1 MAGNGKNAI
10 GYDNLFQDNL
20 PFRSQLLERSRG
32 VCGAC
37 RRELHG
43 LYARFLQK
51 KFVIEVRGGAAV
63 CKNVRDFAFR
73 QYFREVIRCGVL
85 YRAVGGAA
93 YFARGYDIPE
103 SNSVAQEHSALFVD
117 AFGDIFTEYRGKH
130 APESVCGC
138 A

>member
-1 MAGNGKNAI
+1 M
-10 GYDNLFQDNL
+10 
-20 PFRSQLLERSRG
+20 
-32 VCGAC
+32 
-37 RRELHG
+37 
-43 LYARFLQK
+43 
-51 KFVIEVRGGAAV
+51 
-63 CKNVRDFAFR
+63 RDFAFR

-130 APESVCGC
+130 APESVLRMRIVKSRFARFYRWKAAENKNARIFIPYGRDIMHEMFACRTDGTACYKTRVVYHEIDIAC
-138 A
+138 ACKA